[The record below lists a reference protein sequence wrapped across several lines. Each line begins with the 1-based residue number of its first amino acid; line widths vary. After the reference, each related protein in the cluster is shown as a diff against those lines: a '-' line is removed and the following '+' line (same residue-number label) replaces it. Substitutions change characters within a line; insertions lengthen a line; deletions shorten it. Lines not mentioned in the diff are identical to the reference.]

1 MRDGAPTR
9 ERIDRKAMELF
20 VSQGVSE
27 TTVRDIASA
36 SGVAEGALYRHYRGK
51 DELILALFERHYAAF
66 AGRLE
71 GLQAARHGTREKLRA
86 MIEECASVF
95 DADPVLFQFLLL
107 VQHHSLHRIDGG
119 RDTPV
124 EVVRRVVAEGMAEGE
139 IPKRDPDLATGF
151 VLGIILQ
158 IATFKTYGRLPG
170 PMTPLAE
177 SLSAACW
184 RALQT

>member
-1 MRDGAPTR
+1 MRDGTPTR
-9 ERIDRKAMELF
+9 EKIDRKAMELF
-20 VSQGVSE
+20 VSQGVTE
-27 TTVRDIASA
+27 TTIRDIAGA
-36 SGVAEGALYRHYRGK
+36 SGIAEGALYRHYRGK

-66 AGRLE
+66 AERLE
-71 GLQAARHGTREKLRA
+71 GLQAAQRGTRQKLSA
-86 MIEECASVF
+86 MIEECARIF
-95 DADPVLFQFLLL
+95 DGDPVLFQFLLL
-107 VQHHSLHRIDGG
+107 VQHHSLNRIDGG

-124 EVVRRVVAEGMAEGE
+124 EVVRRVVAQGMAANE
-139 IPKRDPDLATGF
+139 IPARDPDLAAGF

-184 RALQT
+184 RALQA

>member
-20 VSQGVSE
+20 VSQGVTE
-27 TTVRDIASA
+27 TTIRDIAGA
-36 SGVAEGALYRHYRGK
+36 SGIAEGALYRHYRGK
-51 DELILALFERHYAAF
+51 DDLIHILFKRHYTAF
-66 AGRLE
+66 AERLE
-71 GLQAARHGTREKLRA
+71 ALQAAQHGTRNKLRA
-86 MIEECASVF
+86 MIEECADVF
-95 DADPVLFQFLLL
+95 DSDPVLFQFLLL

-119 RDTPV
+119 GDTPV
-124 EVVRRVVAEGMAEGE
+124 EVVRRVVAHGISAGE
-139 IPKRDPDLATGF
+139 IAPRDPDLAAGF

-177 SLSAACW
+177 SLTAACW
-184 RALQT
+184 RALQA

>member
-9 ERIDRKAMELF
+9 EKIDRNAMELF
-20 VSQGVSE
+20 VSQGVTE
-27 TTVRDIASA
+27 TTIRDITGA
-36 SGVAEGALYRHYRGK
+36 SGIAEGALYRHYRGK

-66 AGRLE
+66 AERLE
-71 GLQAARHGTREKLRA
+71 GLQAAQRGTRQKLHV
-86 MIEECASVF
+86 MIEECARVF
-95 DADPVLFQFLLL
+95 DGDPVLFQFLLL

-124 EVVRRVVAEGMAEGE
+124 EVVRRVVAHGMADGE
-139 IPKRDPDLATGF
+139 IPARDPDLAAGF

-184 RALQT
+184 RALQA